1 MFQPDKSKDIVVIGD
16 VMLDEYVI
24 GSVQRFSAESCCP
37 IFSRQTSDYCLG
49 GAANVAYQMAR
60 AGYNVYLC
68 GITGNDIAGEKVGT
82 LRNQTGIYD
91 NLIFRHDTD
100 TTLKTRYVNNVRQQL
115 LRVDHDCKDRFDSD
129 EIESILLFL
138 QNNSD
143 HILKVVISDYDKGV
157 ITDDSCRTIID
168 SCNELGIETI
178 VDIKVPRPDR
188 YRNATLLKGNKK
200 EMEAFFP
207 GCILP
212 AKQCLKQIK
221 KQTSSRIVV
230 MTMGQDGLIA
240 VDNDDMVIE
249 HRSSSVPVYDVT
261 GAGDIVTA
269 YIAMLS
275 GYMPLTEVLRYANM
289 AAGRKVE
296 HRGNSYIDVCD
307 IVNGSSK
314 VKDIHSLLN
323 ICKNK
328 KVVFTNGCFDIL
340 HAGHVDLLRFAK
352 SKGDVLVVGLN
363 SDESVRMLKGD
374 SRPINDL
381 DMRIHVL
388 SAIEYVD
395 YILVFDDETPRNIIE
410 TLTPQVLVKGGDY
423 TIKQIV
429 GAEWVK
435 NHGGEV
441 ISMPFSHHIST
452 TKIISKTDGRQE

>member
-37 IFSRQTSDYCLG
+37 IFARQTSDYCLG

-82 LRNQTGIYD
+82 LINQTGIYD

-100 TTLKTRYVNNVRQQL
+100 TTLKTRFVNNVRQQL

-207 GCILP
+207 G
-212 AKQCLKQIK
+212 
-221 KQTSSRIVV
+221 
-230 MTMGQDGLIA
+230 
-240 VDNDDMVIE
+240 
-249 HRSSSVPVYDVT
+249 
-261 GAGDIVTA
+261 
-269 YIAMLS
+269 
-275 GYMPLTEVLRYANM
+275 
-289 AAGRKVE
+289 
-296 HRGNSYIDVCD
+296 
-307 IVNGSSK
+307 
-314 VKDIHSLLN
+314 
-323 ICKNK
+323 
-328 KVVFTNGCFDIL
+328 
-340 HAGHVDLLRFAK
+340 
-352 SKGDVLVVGLN
+352 
-363 SDESVRMLKGD
+363 
-374 SRPINDL
+374 
-381 DMRIHVL
+381 
-388 SAIEYVD
+388 
-395 YILVFDDETPRNIIE
+395 
-410 TLTPQVLVKGGDY
+410 
-423 TIKQIV
+423 
-429 GAEWVK
+429 
-435 NHGGEV
+435 
-441 ISMPFSHHIST
+441 
-452 TKIISKTDGRQE
+452 